1 MFKAIIFDAY
11 GTLISTGTGSVD
23 AAQKILLKNNR
34 TNISTKEFYAQWKKY
49 HKLHIESQTEFIN
62 EEEVFKQDL
71 KALYVD
77 YRIDGNSD
85 EDVKIMLNTLGKRNA
100 FSEAKEV
107 VDNLSKKLIVCI
119 GSTTDT
125 APLLND
131 LKRNKIQIDK
141 VYTSENLKTYK
152 PKKEFYQAILDELSL
167 KTNEVLFVG
176 DSLIDDVY
184 GPKQL
189 GIKTCWIN
197 RKCAKANNII
207 PDYEIKSLCELEK
220 I

>member
-1 MFKAIIFDAY
+1 MLKAIIFDAY

-34 TNISTKEFYAQWKKY
+34 TNISSKEFYAQWKKY
-49 HKLHIESQTEFIN
+49 HKLHIENQTEFIN
-62 EEEVFKQDL
+62 EEKVFKRDL
-71 KALYVD
+71 RALYVD
-77 YRIDGNSD
+77 YRIDSNAN
-85 EDVKIMLNTLGKRNA
+85 EDIKIMLNTLGKRNA
-100 FSEAKEV
+100 FPEAKEV
-107 VDNLSKKLIVCI
+107 CHNLSNKFIVCI

-152 PKKEFYQAILDELSL
+152 PKKEFYQAILDDLNL
-167 KTNEVLFVG
+167 KASEVLFVG

-184 GPKQL
+184 
-189 GIKTCWIN
+189 TSASWN
-197 RKCAKANNII
+197 
-207 PDYEIKSLCELEK
+207 
-220 I
+220 